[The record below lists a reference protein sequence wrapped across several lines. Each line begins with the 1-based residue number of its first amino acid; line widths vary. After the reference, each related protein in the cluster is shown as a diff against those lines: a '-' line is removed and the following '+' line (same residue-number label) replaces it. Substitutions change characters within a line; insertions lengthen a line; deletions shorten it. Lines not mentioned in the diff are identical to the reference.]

1 MHEAV
6 SHDQVGIAEN
16 DSAVRAALYKKL
28 SAVMGQVAYVKKD
41 ARNDFHGYNYA
52 SEAAIKGALHRS
64 FVENGIIFLMAI
76 LDVQERE
83 AAPTKS
89 GKPQWITR
97 VVTEYEFT
105 DADTGYSI
113 TKTFAGQGIDGED
126 KGLPKAITAALKYAL
141 TSTFLIETGDDPE
154 AETDQG
160 QRVNAARLRSIER
173 VAAKVGEGSKGYDKK
188 KAVESIERE
197 IERLKGLAGE
207 AKAGKIMGPLLAS
220 MRWGID
226 WPNDPMLD
234 DQQAARDLFKAIA
247 AAVLEAGDEQS
258 DANPDPAKRKSEPK
272 PRQQTGK
279 FAYLDKFQDLKA
291 QHGEAEYY
299 RVLTALGYEKS
310 NQIPVDKRAEVLA
323 SMREELQPVERSAPM
338 E

>member
-1 MHEAV
+1 MADV
-6 SHDQVGIAEN
+6 QYI
-16 DSAVRAALYKKL
+16 
-28 SAVMGQVAYVKKD
+28 QKD
-41 ARNDFHGYNYA
+41 ASNDFHRYRYA
-52 SEAAIKGALHRS
+52 SEAAIKAALHKA
-64 FVENGIIFLMAI
+64 FVAHGVVFLLSV
-76 LDVQERE
+76 LDVQDRE
-83 AAPTKS
+83 AADTAK
-89 GKPQWITR
+89 GKKQWITR
-97 VVTEYEFT
+97 VILEYEFT
-105 DADTGYSI
+105 DTDTGYSI

-126 KGLPKAITAALKYAL
+126 KGLYKAVTGGLKYIL
-141 TSTFLIETGDDPE
+141 TSSFLVETGDDPE

-188 KAVESIERE
+188 KAAEAINRE
-197 IERLKGLAGE
+197 VARLEGLVGQGE
-207 AKAGKIMGPLLAS
+207 AGRRLSDIHEALK
-220 MRWGID
+220 W
-226 WPNDPMLD
+226 DPVMLD

-247 AAVLEAGDEQS
+247 AAVVAAGDEQS

-310 NQIPVDKRAEVLA
+310 NQIPVDKRAAVLA
-323 SMREELQPVERSAPM
+323 RMRQELQPAGAQ
-338 E
+338 